1 MAPVHVWTPVEDGSK
16 LKDARLRRLL
26 AHWSAAAKHGRL
38 PSKDI
43 VDPEKLGD
51 LMGWLFLYRVERNPL
66 RFLYLI
72 CGPKVVR
79 RLGIDMT
86 GKYLDEHPDPQVR
99 DAIAANFIAVLSTGK
114 PHYRAAPRRLLHH
127 EVTTEALVLP
137 LGGPDGTID
146 HLLALQIVGIPQE

>member
-1 MAPVHVWTPVEDGSK
+1 MARVWTPVEDENQ
-16 LKDARLRRLL
+16 LKDVRLKRLL
-26 AHWSAAAKHGRL
+26 AHWSAAAGHGKL

-51 LMGWLFLYRVERNPL
+51 LMDWLFLYRIERHPL
-66 RFLYLI
+66 RFLYLM
-72 CGPKVVR
+72 CGPGMIR

-99 DAIAANFIAVLSTGK
+99 DAIVANFTAVIDTRR
-114 PHYRAAPRRLLHH
+114 PHYRAAPRRVLDH

-137 LGGPDGTID
+137 LGDHDGTID
-146 HLLALQIVGIPQE
+146 HLLALQVVGIPQA

>member
-1 MAPVHVWTPVEDGSK
+1 MATARVWTPVNDGSQ
-16 LKDARLRRLL
+16 LKDVRLRRLL
-26 AHWSAAAKHGRL
+26 DHWSAAVRHGQL

-43 VDPEKLGD
+43 IEPEKFGD
-51 LMGWLFLYRVERNPL
+51 LMEWLFLYRVERSPL

-72 CGPKVVR
+72 CGPNVVR
-79 RLGIDMT
+79 RIGIDMT

-99 DAIAANFIAVLSTGK
+99 DAIVANFTAVFTTGK
-114 PHYRAAPRRLLHH
+114 PHYRAAPRRVLGH

-146 HLLALQIVGIPQE
+146 HLLALQVVGLPQG